1 MNRVKAIAAA
11 AVLVGALGGAG
22 LARAMEGSGNS
33 HSQQSAQTRP
43 TVAAKPAPT
52 RLTPEAVYKRAAPG
66 VVVISATQTNTIPA
80 TFFTPKTSQKVEIGG
95 SGFVI
100 DRRGDIVTNDHVVQG
115 TTNVRVGFSGGAT
128 YPAKVVGKDPSTDL
142 AVIRVSAP
150 SAALHPLQLADS
162 SSVQVGDTVFAI
174 GNPFGLDRTM
184 TAGIVSA
191 TGRDIQAPNGQ
202 GIPNAIQTDAPIN
215 HGNSG
220 GPLLNSSGRV
230 IGIND
235 QIESGGTVDG
245 NVGIGFAIA
254 SSTARSIVRQLLT
267 TGHVAHAW
275 LGIEVAPV
283 DPQLASVVRGVPEH
297 GVLVMK
303 TVAGSPAAKAGL
315 EAGTRLVTVNGES
328 ILTGGDA
335 IVAVD
340 GKAINT
346 PEQLADA
353 VRAHKPGD
361 ELRLLVSRSGRERT
375 VTVDLGNA
383 PGSS

>member
-1 MNRVKAIAAA
+1 MNRVKAIAGV

-22 LARAMEGSGNS
+22 LAQAMQGSGS
-33 HSQQSAQTRP
+33 SGSRASASAAP
-43 TVAAKPAPT
+43 TAGVRTAAT
-52 RLTPEAVYKRAAPG
+52 RLTPEAVYVRAAPG
-66 VVVISATQTNTIPA
+66 VVVISATQTDTIPA
-80 TFFTPKTSQKVEIGG
+80 TFFTPKSSQKVEVGG

-100 DRRGDIVTNDHVVQG
+100 DRKGDIVTNEHVVQHA
-115 TTNVRVGFSGGAT
+115 TNVRVGFSGGAT
-128 YPAKVVGKDPSTDL
+128 YPAKVVGTDASTDL
-142 AVIRVSAP
+142 AVLRVSAP
-150 SAALHPLQLADS
+150 STALHPLELADS
-162 SSVQVGDTVFAI
+162 GSVRVGDTVFAI

-191 TGRDIQAPNGQ
+191 TGRDIGAPNGQ

-220 GPLLNSSGRV
+220 GPLLNASGHV
-230 IGIND
+230 VGIND

-254 SSTARSIVRQLLT
+254 SDTARTIVRQLLT

-275 LGIEVAPV
+275 LGLQVAPI
-283 DPQLASVVRGVPEH
+283 DRQLARLVRGVPDR
-297 GVLVMK
+297 GVLVVK
-303 TVAGSPAAKAGL
+303 TVAGSPAARAGL
-315 EAGTRLVTVNGES
+315 QAGKQLVTVNGES
-328 ILTGGDA
+328 VLTGGDA

-340 GKAINT
+340 GRPIGT

-361 ELRLLVSRSGRERT
+361 ELRLVVIRSGRERT
-375 VTVDLGNA
+375 VTVELGNA
-383 PGSS
+383 PGT

>member
-1 MNRVKAIAAA
+1 MNRVKAIAGV

-22 LARAMEGSGNS
+22 LAQAMQGSGS
-33 HSQQSAQTRP
+33 SGSRASASAAP
-43 TVAAKPAPT
+43 TAGVRTAAT
-52 RLTPEAVYKRAAPG
+52 RLTPEAVYVRAAPG
-66 VVVISATQTNTIPA
+66 VVVISATQTDTIPA
-80 TFFTPKTSQKVEIGG
+80 TFFTPKSSQKVEVGG

-100 DRRGDIVTNDHVVQG
+100 DRKGDIVTNEHVVQHA
-115 TTNVRVGFSGGAT
+115 TNVRVGFSGGAT
-128 YPAKVVGKDPSTDL
+128 YPAKVVGTDASTDL
-142 AVIRVSAP
+142 AVLRVSAP
-150 SAALHPLQLADS
+150 STALHPLELADS
-162 SSVQVGDTVFAI
+162 GSVRVGDTVFAI

-191 TGRDIQAPNGQ
+191 TGRDIGAPNGQ

-220 GPLLNSSGRV
+220 GPLLNASGHLV
-230 IGIND
+230 GIND

-254 SSTARSIVRQLLT
+254 SDTARTIVRQLLT

-275 LGIEVAPV
+275 LGLQVAPI
-283 DPQLASVVRGVPEH
+283 DRQLARLVRGVPDR
-297 GVLVMK
+297 GVLVVK
-303 TVAGSPAAKAGL
+303 TVAGSPAARAGL
-315 EAGTRLVTVNGES
+315 QAGKQLVTVNGES
-328 ILTGGDA
+328 VLTGGDA

-340 GKAINT
+340 GRPIGT

-361 ELRLLVSRSGRERT
+361 ELRLVVIRSGRERT
-375 VTVDLGNA
+375 VTVELGNA
-383 PGSS
+383 PGT